1 MKNPNYL
8 ERNWE
13 EYARRV
19 MPPGVSDVQLRETRR
34 GFFAGASS
42 LLDTMMQWLERTE
55 SPDEVTEFD
64 LRLMEWLHDEIN
76 QHSDDVAAGKR

>member
-1 MKNPNYL
+1 
-8 ERNWE
+8 
-13 EYARRV
+13 

-34 GFFAGASS
+34 GFFAGATS
-42 LLDTMMQWLERTE
+42 LLSTMTQWLERTE

-76 QHSDDVAAGKR
+76 QHAADVAAGKR